1 MLLELNQ
8 LRGAREHF
16 ERRFAPADFDPQ
28 DEDYRVAA
36 PVELSM
42 DIEKVGTDA
51 FRVKGRAHTRV
62 ELQCSRCL
70 EDFELPVDL
79 EFELRYVPAIDAET
93 EPEREIAEDDLTTA
107 FYREGS
113 LDVIEMIREQFQLAL
128 PMKPLCSE
136 ACRGLC
142 PQCGANLNNTDCGC
156 QVAWE
161 DPRLAVL
168 KGLLNT
174 DKEN

>member
-51 FRVKGRAHTRV
+51 FRVKGRAHTGT
-62 ELQCSRCL
+62 
-70 EDFELPVDL
+70 
-79 EFELRYVPAIDAET
+79 RYTRGARKTQA
-93 EPEREIAEDDLTTA
+93 AN
-107 FYREGS
+107 
-113 LDVIEMIREQFQLAL
+113 DVILRIILKE
-128 PMKPLCSE
+128 
-136 ACRGLC
+136 
-142 PQCGANLNNTDCGC
+142 T
-156 QVAWE
+156 
-161 DPRLAVL
+161 AVS
-168 KGLLNT
+168 
-174 DKEN
+174 